1 MSLLGQL
8 KPVAIKLKITQC
20 DKLHIFTPRCSNT
33 FQIWT
38 FLWNYLYISH
48 LKEIYPMSLLGQLK
62 PVAIKLKITQCD
74 KLHIFTPRC
83 SNTFQ
88 IWTFLWNYLYISHL
102 KEIFTMSL
110 LGQLKPVAIK
120 LKITQ
125 YDRWPIF
132 SPRWYKTLRIRTFYR
147 KYHYNSHLIEDLLD
161 NTEALTQ
168 TTVVQIETE
177 FEHFFEIIPILA
189 ISKKYIQCR
198 YSDNL
203 NQLRSS
209 WKLLNAINYTYSLRV
224 VQIHFKF
231 EHFFEI
237 IPILAIS
244 KKYIRCR
251 CSDNLNQLRSSWK
264 LLNAINYTYSLR
276 VVQIH
281 FKFEHFFEIISILA
295 ISKKYIRC
303 RCSDNLN
310 QLRSSWKLLN
320 TIDDPYLVHVE
331 QNTSYSDILSQVSL

>member
-48 LKEIYPMSLLGQLK
+48 LKEIYPK
-62 PVAIKLKITQCD
+62 
-74 KLHIFTPRC
+74 
-83 SNTFQ
+83 
-88 IWTFLWNYLYISHL
+88 
-102 KEIFTMSL
+102 SL

-189 ISKKYIQCR
+189 ISKKYIRCR
-198 YSDNL
+198 CSDNL

-209 WKLLNAINYTYSLRV
+209 WKLLNAINYTYSIRV

-264 LLNAINYTYSLR
+264 LLN
-276 VVQIH
+276 
-281 FKFEHFFEIISILA
+281 
-295 ISKKYIRC
+295 
-303 RCSDNLN
+303 
-310 QLRSSWKLLN
+310 
-320 TIDDPYLVHVE
+320 TIDDPYLVHVDTKHFE
-331 QNTSYSDILSQVSL
+331 FGHFIASITIIVISLKIY